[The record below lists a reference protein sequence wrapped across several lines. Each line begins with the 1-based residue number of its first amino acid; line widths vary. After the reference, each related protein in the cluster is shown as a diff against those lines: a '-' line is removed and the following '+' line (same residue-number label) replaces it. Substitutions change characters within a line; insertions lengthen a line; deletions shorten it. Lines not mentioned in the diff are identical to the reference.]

1 MSIPEY
7 SSHSTITS
15 SSKKSFTLFSTN
27 INTANK
33 NKTNNRFDSDS
44 SIKNP
49 IPNNM
54 WQIKTSKIN
63 NTQYYTLNDT
73 TDSDSITSKSISTK
87 NSNNSD
93 TSYQPSTNDNITSQ
107 SLNKINADSKSLKTS
122 NEFIQ
127 QNLITSTN
135 NNNTSSTNNS
145 PKFQNNK
152 LRQKKNTI

>member
-15 SSKKSFTLFSTN
+15 SSKNSSTLFPTK

-44 SIKNP
+44 SFKNS

-54 WQIKTSKIN
+54 RRIKTSKIN

-73 TDSDSITSKSISTK
+73 TESDSITSKVISTK
-87 NSNNSD
+87 NSKNSD
-93 TSYQPSTNDNITSQ
+93 TSYQPSTNDNSISP
-107 SLNKINADSKSLKTS
+107 SLNKINADSKNLRTS

-127 QNLITSTN
+127 QNLMTSTN
-135 NNNTSSTNNS
+135 NNNTSSTNTS

-152 LRQKKNTI
+152 LRQKTK